1 MRVRVRVRVRAR
13 ARVRVSVTPWIAT
26 AVPPI
31 TGPEAGSTVASV
43 KLCVYEKLARPS
55 E

>member
-1 MRVRVRVRVRAR
+1 MIRVGIRVRAR
-13 ARVRVSVTPWIAT
+13 ARDRVSVTPWIAT
-26 AVPPI
+26 LVPPI